1 MCQAEGRA
9 GKARP
14 TVTPD
19 APCLTYILSISKSFE
34 QKLRQI
40 KNAVNLDAY

>member
-1 MCQAEGRA
+1 MCQTEGRA

-19 APCLTYILSISKSFE
+19 APCLTYILLSISKSFE
-34 QKLRQI
+34 QI